1 MTLLRNRSKGMTMFE
16 LIAAMVLVAIL
27 TPTMSYIISYSMRSI
42 AATRIGLDADE
53 DAEYAL
59 RSFTLHIDRIV
70 EFMDDSILD
79 TTLAFKAQVSST
91 DTVKYIYSISDQNR
105 WISCTR
111 EDGPEGILLEE
122 VIGDSIDSGDGTTSY
137 LSRFIYRNKNGSVL
151 TTPKNST
158 IHSVELVIFLDRGS
172 ELYRY
177 TTSAVPGR
185 NLFKL

>member
-1 MTLLRNRSKGMTMFE
+1 M
-16 LIAAMVLVAIL
+16 
-27 TPTMSYIISYSMRSI
+27 
-42 AATRIGLDADE
+42 DE
-53 DAEYAL
+53 G
-59 RSFTLHIDRIV
+59 
-70 EFMDDSILD
+70 ILD

-91 DTVKYIYSISDQNR
+91 DTVSYIYSISDQNR
-105 WISCTR
+105 WVSCTR
-111 EDGPEGILLEE
+111 EDGPEGILLEG

>member
-1 MTLLRNRSKGMTMFE
+1 MTMFE

-27 TPTMSYIISYSMRSI
+27 TPTMSYIISNTMRSI

-59 RSFTLHIDRIV
+59 RSFTLHIDRVV

-91 DTVKYIYSISDQNR
+91 DTVRYIYSISDQNR

-122 VIGDSIDSGDGTTSY
+122 VIGDSIDAGIGTTSY

-158 IHSVELVIFLDRGS
+158 IYSVDLIFFLDRGS

-177 TTSAVPGR
+177 NTSAVPGR
-185 NLFKL
+185 NLFTL

>member
-1 MTLLRNRSKGMTMFE
+1 MTMFE

-27 TPTMSYIISYSMRSI
+27 TPTMSYIISNTMRSI
-42 AATRIGLDADE
+42 ASTRVALDADE

-59 RSFTLHIDRIV
+59 RSFTLHIDRAI
-70 EFMDDSILD
+70 EFIDDSILD
-79 TTLAFKAQVSST
+79 TTLTFKVQVSST
-91 DTVKYIYSISDQNR
+91 DTVQYIYNISDKNR
-105 WISCTR
+105 RISCTR
-111 EDGPEGILLEE
+111 EDGPDGILLEE
-122 VIGDSIDSGDGTTSY
+122 VIGDSTDSGVGTTSY

-158 IHSVELVIFLDRGS
+158 IYSVELVFFLDRGS

-177 TTSAVPGR
+177 NTSAVPGR

>member
-1 MTLLRNRSKGMTMFE
+1 MVLIKGCARGMTMFE

-27 TPTMSYIISYSMRSI
+27 TPTMSYIISNTMRSI

-59 RSFTLHIDRIV
+59 RSFTLHIDRAI
-70 EFMDDSILD
+70 EFIDDSILD
-79 TTLAFKAQVSST
+79 TTLAFKVQVSST
-91 DTVKYIYSISDQNR
+91 DTVQYIYNISDKNR
-105 WISCTR
+105 RISCTR
-111 EDGPEGILLEE
+111 EDGPDGILLEE
-122 VIGDSIDSGDGTTSY
+122 VIGDSTDSGVGTTSY

-158 IHSVELVIFLDRGS
+158 IYSVELVFFLDRGS

-177 TTSAVPGR
+177 NTSAVPGR